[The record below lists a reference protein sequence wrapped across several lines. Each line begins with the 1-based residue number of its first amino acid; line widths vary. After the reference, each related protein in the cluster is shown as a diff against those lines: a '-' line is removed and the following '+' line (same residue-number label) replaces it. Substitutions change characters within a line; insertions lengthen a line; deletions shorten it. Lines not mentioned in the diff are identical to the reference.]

1 MEPVCW
7 KAAKWSLE
15 DILRFSSGFSYVC
28 VGFDF
33 EGDRHFFRKT
43 IKLYNFLAVA
53 TQNSSKEK
61 LDDIVFWP

>member
-1 MEPVCW
+1 V
-7 KAAKWSLE
+7 LE
-15 DILRFSSGFSYVC
+15 SCKMVVGLYFAFSSGFSYVC

-43 IKLYNFLAVA
+43 IKLYNFPAVA

-61 LDDIVFWP
+61 LDDIVF